1 MSLSHSLNSAFSGL
15 TASAKA
21 ASVVAEN
28 MANLRTPGFGRR
40 EVLLGS
46 GSIGGGVMVNG
57 VLRHSDPVL
66 LGERR
71 NAQALSAGAQRRM
84 DFHRSVED
92 WLGLPGAAG
101 SLDGAI
107 SRFDSAL
114 ITAAGAPGSEAA
126 LVGVLDSAQT
136 LAAKLRDV
144 SRQVQQARSQ
154 ADQSIA
160 RDVDVLNTNLSRIEA
175 LNRDIQRMTTL
186 RQDASALVDQR
197 QVLIDAVAEA
207 IPLREVARENGRIAL
222 YAIGGVALVDER
234 AAQFG
239 FTPAGMIGAGSG
251 GLSGLTLNGNPLDTG
266 SNSAI
271 RGGRLAA
278 SFALRDD
285 LAPATQIRLDA
296 VARDLITRIQE
307 ADSTLAPGAAGLFT
321 DGGGAFDPL
330 SETGLAGRIAVNAL
344 ADPAQGGA
352 LWRLRSG
359 LGVATPGDAGDSQIL
374 SRMTAVL
381 NVQRLPA
388 SGGFL
393 PQTRSFQALGAELVS
408 VSASLRL
415 AGQADAAQATA
426 RLSAL
431 QELEASGGVDTDR
444 ETRLL
449 LEIER
454 AYSANARVI
463 QTVEKMLDSLLEI

>member
-1 MSLSHSLNSAFSGL
+1 
-15 TASAKA
+15 
-21 ASVVAEN
+21 
-28 MANLRTPGFGRR
+28 
-40 EVLLGS
+40 
-46 GSIGGGVMVNG
+46 MVNG

-207 IPLREVARENGRIAL
+207 IPLREVARENGR
-222 YAIGGVALVDER
+222 YRRKLVTPDQ
-234 AAQFG
+234 AAF
-239 FTPAGMIGAGSG
+239 
-251 GLSGLTLNGNPLDTG
+251 
-266 SNSAI
+266 
-271 RGGRLAA
+271 
-278 SFALRDD
+278 
-285 LAPATQIRLDA
+285 
-296 VARDLITRIQE
+296 
-307 ADSTLAPGAAGLFT
+307 
-321 DGGGAFDPL
+321 
-330 SETGLAGRIAVNAL
+330 
-344 ADPAQGGA
+344 
-352 LWRLRSG
+352 
-359 LGVATPGDAGDSQIL
+359 
-374 SRMTAVL
+374 
-381 NVQRLPA
+381 
-388 SGGFL
+388 
-393 PQTRSFQALGAELVS
+393 
-408 VSASLRL
+408 
-415 AGQADAAQATA
+415 
-426 RLSAL
+426 
-431 QELEASGGVDTDR
+431 
-444 ETRLL
+444 
-449 LEIER
+449 
-454 AYSANARVI
+454 
-463 QTVEKMLDSLLEI
+463 